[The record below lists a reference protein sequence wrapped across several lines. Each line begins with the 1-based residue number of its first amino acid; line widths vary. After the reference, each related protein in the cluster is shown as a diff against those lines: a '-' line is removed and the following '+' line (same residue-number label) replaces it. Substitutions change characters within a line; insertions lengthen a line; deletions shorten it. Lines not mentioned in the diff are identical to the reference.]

1 MGCYQLQS
9 GRDSFA
15 AAFACVG
22 THAPMKRSIYLQPTG
37 IFWDRTERRAIDDAD
52 IPAWKGLPLAGSRLS
67 FAALDVLTRT
77 SGATKRRT
85 IVLGDA
91 FSGDW
96 GREALAA
103 ADILQELSGDRSRF
117 AGLTLD
123 RPRIMG
129 IINVTPDSFSD
140 GGERATAEA
149 AVAHGMRLVGEGAD
163 ILDIGGESTR
173 PRAET
178 VPVEEELKRVIP
190 VIEGLRKQTDAVI
203 SVDTRKAEV
212 MRRAAAA
219 GADILNDVSAFTHD
233 PESLAAAAECGLPIV
248 LMHAQ
253 GDPKTMND
261 NPQYSDVVLD
271 VFDYLESRIQAC
283 VAAGIPKA
291 KIVADPGI
299 GFGKHLHHNVAVMA
313 GISLYHGLGVPILLG
328 ASRKKMIGQL
338 CNIEDAKD
346 RVPGS
351 LACAIAGVAAGV
363 QIVRAH
369 DVKETKQAI
378 EVWRACM
385 AGTEKGLD

>member
-1 MGCYQLQS
+1 
-9 GRDSFA
+9 
-15 AAFACVG
+15 
-22 THAPMKRSIYLQPTG
+22 MKRSIYLQPTA
-37 IFWDRTERRAIDDAD
+37 IFWDRTERRAVDEAE
-52 IPAWKGLPLAGSRLS
+52 IPEWRGLPLAGGRLS
-67 FAALDVLTRT
+67 FAALDVLTRA
-77 SGATKRRT
+77 SPETKRRT

-103 ADILQELSGDRSRF
+103 ADILEALSAQRARI
-117 AGLTLD
+117 AGLSLD

-140 GGERATAEA
+140 GGENLSAEKA
-149 AVAHGMRLVGEGAD
+149 IAHGLELVAEGAD

-173 PRAET
+173 PGSDL
-178 VPVEEELKRVIP
+178 VPVEEELRRVLP
-190 VIEGLRKQTDAVI
+190 VIEGLRAKTDAVI
-203 SVDTRKAEV
+203 SIDTRKAEV
-212 MRRAAAA
+212 MLRAAAA

-233 PESLAAAAECGLPIV
+233 PDSLDVAVETGLPII

-261 NPQYSDVVLD
+261 NPQYDDVVLD
-271 VFDYLESRIQAC
+271 VFDYLEGRIQAC
-283 VAAGIPKA
+283 VAAGIAKS
-291 KIVADPGI
+291 KIVVDPGI

-313 GISLYHGLGVPILLG
+313 GLPLYHGLGVPILLG

-338 CNIEDAKD
+338 CNVDDAKD
-346 RVPGS
+346 RVSGS
-351 LACAIAGVAAGV
+351 LAGAIAGVAAGAQMLRV
-363 QIVRAH
+363 H
-369 DVKETKQAI
+369 DVKETKQAV

>member
-1 MGCYQLQS
+1 
-9 GRDSFA
+9 
-15 AAFACVG
+15 
-22 THAPMKRSIYLQPTG
+22 MKRSIYLQPTA
-37 IFWDRTERRAIDDAD
+37 IFWDRSERRLVDEAD
-52 IPAWKGLPLAGSRLS
+52 VPEWKGLPLAGGRLS
-67 FAALDVLTRT
+67 FAALDVLTR
-77 SGATKRRT
+77 AVPVTKRRT
-85 IVLGDA
+85 VVLGDA

-103 ADILQELSGDRSRF
+103 ADILKELSEPRARL
-117 AGLTLD
+117 AGLSLE

-140 GGERATAEA
+140 GGELSSTRDAID
-149 AVAHGMRLVGEGAD
+149 HGLRLIEEGAD
-163 ILDIGGESTR
+163 MLDIGGESTR
-173 PRAET
+173 PQADY
-178 VPVEEELKRVIP
+178 VAIDEELRRVIP
-190 VIEGLRKQTDAVI
+190 VVEGLRAKTDVVI

-212 MRRAAAA
+212 MRRATVA

-233 PESLAAAAECGLPIV
+233 PEALEIAAESGLPVIV
-248 LMHAQ
+248 MHAL

-261 NPQYSDVVLD
+261 NPQYDDVVLD
-271 VFDYLESRIQAC
+271 VFDYLESRVQAC

-291 KIVADPGI
+291 KIIADPGI

-313 GISLYHGLGVPILLG
+313 GLPLYHGLGVPILLG

-338 CNIEDAKD
+338 CNVEAAKD

-363 QIVRAH
+363 QIIRVH
-369 DVKETKQAI
+369 DVAETKQAV
-378 EVWRACM
+378 EVWRACS

>member
-1 MGCYQLQS
+1 
-9 GRDSFA
+9 
-15 AAFACVG
+15 
-22 THAPMKRSIYLQPTG
+22 MKRSIYLQPTA
-37 IFWDRTERRAIDDAD
+37 IFWDRTERRAIEETD
-52 IPAWKGLPLAGSRLS
+52 IPVWKGLPLAGGRLS
-67 FAALDVLTRT
+67 FAALDVLMRATP
-77 SGATKRRT
+77 STKRRT

-91 FSGDW
+91 FSADW

-103 ADILQELSGDRSRF
+103 ADILQELSASRARF
-117 AGLTLD
+117 AGLSLD

-140 GGERATAEA
+140 GGRYATTA
-149 AVAHGMRLVGEGAD
+149 AAIAHGLKLVEEGAD

-173 PRAET
+173 PRSDA
-178 VPVEEELKRVIP
+178 VPVKEELKRVIP
-190 VIEGLRKQTDAVI
+190 VIEGLRARTSAVI
-203 SVDTRKAEV
+203 SIDTRKAEV
-212 MRRAAAA
+212 MRQAAAA
-219 GADILNDVSAFTHD
+219 GADVLNDVSAFTHD
-233 PESLAAAAECGLPIV
+233 PEALEVAADSGLPVV

-261 NPQYSDVVLD
+261 NPQYDDVVLD
-271 VFDYLESRIQAC
+271 VFDYLESRVQAC

-313 GISLYHGLGVPILLG
+313 GLSLYHGLGVPILLG

-338 CNIEDAKD
+338 CDVEEAED

-351 LACAIAGVAAGV
+351 LACAVAGIAAGV

-378 EVWRACM
+378 EVWRACV
-385 AGTEKGLD
+385 AGTEKGLDA

>member
-1 MGCYQLQS
+1 
-9 GRDSFA
+9 
-15 AAFACVG
+15 
-22 THAPMKRSIYLQPTG
+22 MKRSIYLQPTG

-52 IPAWKGLPLAGSRLS
+52 IPAWKGLPLAGGRLS

-77 SGATKRRT
+77 SGTTKRRT

-103 ADILQELSGDRSRF
+103 ADILQELSSPRPRF
-117 AGLTLD
+117 AGLSLD

-140 GGERATAEA
+140 GGEHMSAEA
-149 AVAHGMRLVGEGAD
+149 AIAHGLRLVEEGAD

-173 PRAET
+173 PRAEA
-178 VPVEEELKRVIP
+178 VSVEEELRRVIP
-190 VIEGLRKQTDAVI
+190 VIEGLRTKTDAVI
-203 SVDTRKAEV
+203 SIDTRKSEV

-219 GADILNDVSAFTHD
+219 GVDILNDVSAFTHD
-233 PESLAAAAECGLPIV
+233 PRSLATAAETGLPVV

-261 NPQYSDVVLD
+261 NPQYGDVVLD
-271 VFDYLESRIQAC
+271 VFDYLESRVQAC

-313 GISLYHGLGVPILLG
+313 GLSLYHGLGVPILLG

-338 CNIEDAKD
+338 CNVEEAKD